1 MLDRGQRHVCTL
13 PQQNFGRTDSWKE
26 SEIGI
31 WMHQKPKGPD
41 ADASDGV
48 ETTEETLFTFTTC
61 SQMFAYQKFLL
72 ETCVACRE
80 RILVQLYSV
89 WHSC

>member
-1 MLDRGQRHVCTL
+1 MLDRGQRKTRVYSASAKL
-13 PQQNFGRTDSWKE
+13 WTDGQLERKKVRLVSGC
-26 SEIGI
+26 IRN
-31 WMHQKPKGPD
+31 PR
-41 ADASDGV
+41 DASDGV